1 MFIDKQKLDSFKMQR
16 LIYYIIPINLVLDVL
31 LIVTKNVAFFK
42 AALMTALLTHLMIKY
57 LGKHKAYSWVFV
69 FGFYALIISLISTD
83 LVASF
88 LNTLKIIIPIF
99 TILIGYHFFDT
110 KEKIMHLA
118 KSMKLVLL
126 IVIINLVISTV
137 FGLGSSRYT
146 EEGEEETFYMGQL
159 SDHWNMFTYA
169 ILSVPVLLHF
179 EEKKGKI
186 YISILAFLN
195 AILILLSIKRIALV
209 GLFGGGL
216 INAFMTLKTKVILKF
231 TFMGAIVMILS
242 YPIYGGMLNE
252 RFEARADR
260 FEEGSMEKES
270 RYLETF
276 YVWGDAF
283 SFKTLDK
290 SLFGMEAFNSA
301 GTYAGGKFG
310 DRQLHVDYNNILNT
324 IGIVGFIIYFIMFFQ
339 IWRSF
344 KTSLKGLLIEDK
356 FSKTMRSIFFSFFIM
371 QFITSI
377 AGQMYNIT
385 FRMIVFIFLGAAM
398 GYFNQLKKQQIESN
412 NH

>member
-1 MFIDKQKLDSFKMQR
+1 MRR
-16 LIYYIIPINLVLDVL
+16 LINYIIPINLVLDVL
-31 LIVTKNVAFFK
+31 LIVTKEVAYLK
-42 AALMTALLTHLMIKY
+42 AAIMTGLLVHLMINY
-57 LGKHKAYSWVFV
+57 SGRHKAYSGVFI
-69 FGFYALIISLISTD
+69 FGLYAMTIALVSTD
-83 LVASF
+83 MIASL

-99 TILIGYHFFDT
+99 TILIGYHFFNT
-110 KEKIMHLA
+110 KEKIKPLA

-126 IVIINLVISTV
+126 IVIINLILSTI

-169 ILSVPVLLHF
+169 ILSVPILLHY
-179 EEKKGKI
+179 ETTKGKI
-186 YISILAFLN
+186 YISILAFFN
-195 AILILLSIKRIALV
+195 AILILLSIKRIALA
-209 GLFGGGL
+209 GLFGGGI
-216 INAFMTLKTKVILKF
+216 INAYLTLKPKVIIKF
-231 TFMGAIVMILS
+231 AFIGILIMVLA
-242 YPIYGGMLNE
+242 YPLYGGMLNE

-283 SFKTLDK
+283 SFKPWNK

-301 GTYAGGKFG
+301 GTYAGGRFG

-324 IGIVGFIIYFIMFFQ
+324 IGIVGLLLYFIMLIQ

-344 KTSLKGLLIEDK
+344 QSTVRGLVIDDK
-356 FSKTMRSIFFSFFIM
+356 FSKTMRSIFYSFFIM
-371 QFITSI
+371 QFVTSV

-385 FRMIVFIFLGAAM
+385 FRMIVFIFIGAAM
-398 GYFNQLKKQQIESN
+398 GYFNQLKKQQYESTDS
-412 NH
+412 

>member
-1 MFIDKQKLDSFKMQR
+1 MQK
-16 LIYYIIPINLVLDVL
+16 IINYIIPINLVLDVL
-31 LIVTKNVAFFK
+31 LIVTKNVAFAK
-42 AALMTALLTHLMIKY
+42 AALMTLLLTHLMIKY
-57 LGKHKAYSWVFV
+57 SGKHKAYGWVFV
-69 FGFYALIISLISTD
+69 FGFYALTISLISSD

-88 LNTLKIIIPIF
+88 LNTLKIVIPLF
-99 TILIGYHFFDT
+99 CILIGYHFFDT
-110 KEKIMHLA
+110 KEKIEPLA

-126 IVIINLVISTV
+126 IVIINLIISTV

-159 SDHWNMFTYA
+159 SDHWNMFVYA

-179 EEKKGKI
+179 ETKKGKI

-195 AILILLSIKRIALV
+195 AILILLSIKRIALA
-209 GLFGGGL
+209 GLVGGGL

-231 TFMGAIVMILS
+231 TVIGVLIMVLS
-242 YPIYGGMLNE
+242 YPIYGSMLNE

-260 FEEGSMEKES
+260 FEEGSMAKEG
-270 RYLETF
+270 RYLETS
-276 YVWGDAF
+276 YVWSDAL
-283 SFKTLDK
+283 SFQSLDK

-301 GTYAGGKFG
+301 GTYAGGIFG

-324 IGIVGFIIYFIMFFQ
+324 IGIVGLLLYFIMFIQ
-339 IWRSF
+339 IWRRF
-344 KTSLKGLLIEDK
+344 KSYLRGLVIQDK
-356 FSKTMRSIFFSFFIM
+356 FSKTMKSIFYSFFIM
-371 QFITSI
+371 QFVTSV

-385 FRMIVFIFLGAAM
+385 FRMIVFIFIGSAM
-398 GYFNQLKKQQIESN
+398 GYFNQLKKQQFESS

>member
-1 MFIDKQKLDSFKMQR
+1 MNKI
-16 LIYYIIPINLVLDVL
+16 INYIIPINLVLDVL
-31 LIVTKNVAFFK
+31 LIVTKNVAYLK
-42 AALMTALLTHLMIKY
+42 AALMTVLLAYLMINY
-57 LGKHKAYSWVFV
+57 LGKHKAYSWVFI
-69 FGFYALIISLISTD
+69 FGFYALTISLISTD

-99 TILIGYHFFDT
+99 TILIGFHFFNT
-110 KEKIMHLA
+110 KEKIKYLA
-118 KSMKLVLL
+118 KSMKYVLL
-126 IVIINLVISTV
+126 IVIINLVLSTF

-169 ILSVPVLLHF
+169 ILSVPVLMHF
-179 EEKKGKI
+179 ETRKGKV
-186 YISILAFLN
+186 YVATLAFLN
-195 AILILLSIKRIALV
+195 AILILLSIKRIALA
-209 GLFGGGL
+209 GLLGGGI
-216 INAFMTLKTKVILKF
+216 INAYLTLKTKVILKF
-231 TFMGAIVMILS
+231 TLIGAIIMVLS
-242 YPIYGGMLNE
+242 YPIYGSMLNE

-283 SFKTLDK
+283 NFKTLDK

-301 GTYAGGKFG
+301 GTYAGGIFG

-324 IGIVGFIIYFIMFFQ
+324 IGIAGLLIYFIMFIQ

-344 KTSLKGLLIEDK
+344 KKSLKGLVIEDK
-356 FSKTMRSIFFSFFIM
+356 FSKTMKSIFYSFFIM
-371 QFITSI
+371 QFITSV

-398 GYFNQLKKQQIESN
+398 GYFSQLKKQQFESN